1 MGKRKFFD
9 ILLKE
14 NLNKYSNLKYLSQ
27 KIAHLAI
34 MFSSIYMERINDF
47 NICFISYV
55 VSEKLQVPNKHK
67 TCKSQTNG
75 SHVLA

>member
-14 NLNKYSNLKYLSQ
+14 NLNKYSNLN
-27 KIAHLAI
+27 LAI
-34 MFSSIYMERINDF
+34 MYSSIYMKRINDF

-67 TCKSQTNG
+67 TRKSTNKW
-75 SHVLA
+75 